1 MRSPDT
7 AQDVP
12 HTVRNRTPLAFLSA
26 IPIAILGGLIGLGG
40 AEFRLPVLAGP
51 LGYSARKAI
60 PLNLAVSLTTIIA
73 SLLIR
78 GRTLSLAP
86 LAPFVPSMLALIGGA
101 VVAAFFGA
109 SLSGRLSNEQL
120 ERVILVL
127 LVGIGVALIVEGFLP
142 QDVPGLLPAALPWR
156 IVAGIVFGLA
166 IGLVSS
172 LLGVA
177 GGELI
182 IPTMV
187 FAFGADIKTAGTAS
201 LFISLPTVLVGL
213 VRYASRGTFN
223 ERRDLTETVAPM
235 SLGSI
240 IGAIIGGLLVGIVPA
255 AVLKLGLGII
265 LIVSAFRIF
274 QHTRKMQA

>member
-1 MRSPDT
+1 MQSPNT
-7 AQDVP
+7 AQDAP
-12 HTVRNRTPLAFLSA
+12 HTVRNRMPLAFLSA

-51 LGYSARKAI
+51 LGYSARKAV

-78 GRTLSLAP
+78 GRTLSLLP
-86 LAPFVPSMLALIGGA
+86 LVPFVPSMLALIGGA

-127 LVGIGVALIVEGFLP
+127 LLGIGCALIVEGFLP
-142 QDVPGLLPAALPWR
+142 QDVPGLLPDALLWR
-156 IVAGIVFGLA
+156 VVAGIVFGLA

-182 IPTMV
+182 IPTML
-187 FAFGADIKTAGTAS
+187 FAFGADIKTAGTACGAAA
-201 LFISLPTVLVGL
+201 LRRPGRIQRTARPGGNRGADERWFCHWCNHRWVAD
-213 VRYASRGTFN
+213 RHCASRCAQNRPWYHSDCF
-223 ERRDLTETVAPM
+223 
-235 SLGSI
+235 
-240 IGAIIGGLLVGIVPA
+240 GASHLPA
-255 AVLKLGLGII
+255 Y
-265 LIVSAFRIF
+265 
-274 QHTRKMQA
+274 T